1 MASFSSQE
9 RCDNVVI
16 VPGAVQE
23 AMVRGGGGGM
33 GSREIGLEPPALVSR
48 TRAPSS
54 HKRD

>member
-1 MASFSSQE
+1 M
-9 RCDNVVI
+9 VI

-48 TRAPSS
+48 NRAPSS